1 MKSQIIKELGQA
13 EILLPALVREA
24 LTANDRIKVRMSA
37 LQAAARH
44 AQQPDLPATDLA
56 VESGAAGIVPATLAT
71 LIGGAHLL
79 GEGRM
84 AAPNLADVMKDI
96 REDAV
101 TMIRAV
107 SAGDGAEGEAAKA
120 RLAAIEGAG
129 LLSPAEDIE
138 FARIFRLTGVAK
150 EGSDSLHQLVM
161 DLHKALNRLAAD
173 CSEEIIAGAHVFGL
187 QQDDR
192 LAVESFMRGLN
203 QTRPLK
209 FNHPGLE
216 TTATRSGGRLLI
228 QNDIGTTDAHVLVI
242 SVENDVVTVTYTDV
256 HRPRTKFFIDLF
268 DGFRAEWSGLDRHA
282 AAGLGEDNAFFLVT
296 GRYQGDSAAECN
308 DFLAA
313 IGASLVFLID
323 WNKARKLLR
332 SYVGNEEAP
341 RILDWAARHR
351 VGHRAFL
358 ELGGNELLAAA
369 VRNAAPTRIGFGERL
384 DEALGRQ
391 ADMLRHEVDDFLAK
405 IRAA

>member
-44 AQQPDLPATDLA
+44 ARYPDLPATDLA
-56 VESGAAGIVPATLAT
+56 VESRAAGIVPATLAT

-107 SAGDGAEGEAAKA
+107 SAGDAAEGETAKA

-138 FARIFRLTGVAK
+138 LARMFRLTGMAE

-161 DLHKALNRLAAD
+161 DLHRALNRLAAD

-228 QNDIGTTDAHVLVI
+228 QNDIGTTDAHVVVI

-256 HRPRTKFFIDLF
+256 HRPRAKFFIDLF
-268 DGFRAEWSGLDRHA
+268 DGFRVEWSGLA
-282 AAGLGEDNAFFLVT
+282 
-296 GRYQGDSAAECN
+296 
-308 DFLAA
+308 
-313 IGASLVFLID
+313 
-323 WNKARKLLR
+323 
-332 SYVGNEEAP
+332 
-341 RILDWAARHR
+341 
-351 VGHRAFL
+351 
-358 ELGGNELLAAA
+358 
-369 VRNAAPTRIGFGERL
+369 
-384 DEALGRQ
+384 
-391 ADMLRHEVDDFLAK
+391 
-405 IRAA
+405 